1 MLTKLASTQRLES
14 VSKLYENHIQE
25 FLEKL
30 TVSSTT
36 LGYAEAE
43 THCKTRHTS
52 FFFKNNLTCGAMYS
66 VDRYLS
72 V

>member
-30 TVSSTT
+30 KVSSTT
-36 LGYAEAE
+36 LGYVEAE
-43 THCKTRHTS
+43 THNDIVRLDTLLFLRTLFDLWS
-52 FFFKNNLTCGAMYS
+52 N
-66 VDRYLS
+66 VLS
-72 V
+72 S

>member
-30 TVSSTT
+30 KVSNTT

-52 FFFKNNLTCGAMYS
+52 FFFKNNLTLGAMYS

>member
-25 FLEKL
+25 FLDKL
-30 TVSSTT
+30 KVSSTT
-36 LGYAEAE
+36 LGYAETE

>member
-30 TVSSTT
+30 KVSSTT

>member
-30 TVSSTT
+30 KVSSTT
-36 LGYAEAE
+36 LGYAEVE

-52 FFFKNNLTCGAMYS
+52 FFFKNNLTSGAMYS

>member
-30 TVSSTT
+30 KVSSTT

-52 FFFKNNLTCGAMYS
+52 LFKKTL
-66 VDRYLS
+66 
-72 V
+72 

>member
-30 TVSSTT
+30 KVSSTT
-36 LGYAEAE
+36 LGYVEK
-43 THCKTRHTS
+43 THCKTRHTY
-52 FFFKNNLTCGAMYS
+52 FFKNTLTCGAMYS

-72 V
+72 VW

>member
-30 TVSSTT
+30 KVSSTT
-36 LGYAEAE
+36 LGYVEAE
-43 THCKTRHTS
+43 KNCKTRHTS
-52 FFFKNNLTCGAMYS
+52 LFKNTL
-66 VDRYLS
+66 
-72 V
+72 

>member
-1 MLTKLASTQRLES
+1 MLTKLASTQRLET

-30 TVSSTT
+30 KVSSTT
-36 LGYAEAE
+36 LGYVVE

-52 FFFKNNLTCGAMYS
+52 FFKNTL
-66 VDRYLS
+66 
-72 V
+72 

>member
-30 TVSSTT
+30 KVSSTT
-36 LGYAEAE
+36 LGYVEE
-43 THCKTRHTS
+43 THSKTRHTS
-52 FFFKNNLTCGAMYS
+52 FFRNTL
-66 VDRYLS
+66 
-72 V
+72 

>member
-1 MLTKLASTQRLES
+1 MLTTLASTQRLES

-30 TVSSTT
+30 KVSSTT

>member
-30 TVSSTT
+30 KVSSTT
-36 LGYAEAE
+36 SGYAEAE
-43 THCKTRHTS
+43 THCKIRHTS